1 MTLKK
6 TIEIIGNIGTLI
18 FLIYFAIS
26 IVLYQTLNG
35 FLDND
40 YLRYMVY
47 IGSIMIFPKYIYK
60 FAHFNEYRKENI
72 GNLIFLGIILIIIL
86 LHLYFNK

>member
-6 TIEIIGNIGTLI
+6 TIEIISNIGTLI
-18 FLIYFAIS
+18 FFIYFVIS

-47 IGSIMIFPKYIYK
+47 IGSIMIFPEYIYK

-72 GNLIFLGIILIIIL
+72 GNLIFLGIITLIIIYVIL
-86 LHLYFNK
+86 FR

>member
-6 TIEIIGNIGTLI
+6 TIEIISNIGTLI
-18 FLIYFAIS
+18 FLIYFVIS

-47 IGSIMIFPKYIYK
+47 TGSIMIFPKYIYK
-60 FAHFNEYRKENI
+60 FVHFNEYRKENI
-72 GNLIFLGIILIIIL
+72 GNLIFLGIITLIIIYVIL
-86 LHLYFNK
+86 FR

>member
-6 TIEIIGNIGTLI
+6 TIEIISNIGTLI
-18 FLIYFAIS
+18 FLIYFVIS

-35 FLDND
+35 FLYND

-72 GNLIFLGIILIIIL
+72 GNLIFLGIITLIIIYVIL
-86 LHLYFNK
+86 FR

>member
-6 TIEIIGNIGTLI
+6 TIEIISNIGTLI
-18 FLIYFAIS
+18 FLIYFVIS

-72 GNLIFLGIILIIIL
+72 GNLIFLGIITLIIIYVIL
-86 LHLYFNK
+86 FR